1 MFPNIIMQGRIRI
14 SALDLVE
21 NLGLLEGQSRNA
33 LDLITNQGYIVI
45 VMGIVLLGVEPTA
58 RVNYPEEQ

>member
-33 LDLITNQGYIVI
+33 LDLITN
-45 VMGIVLLGVEPTA
+45 
-58 RVNYPEEQ
+58 